1 MDIAK
6 YIGLFLEKNRF
17 CNLPNL
23 GEFKV
28 EKKSA
33 TYKDGE
39 IQAPD
44 YNVSFSFSGGTIDD
58 EFANFIAINE
68 RVSIASAAN
77 AIRVFADE
85 TKKTLAEGGEIVVPG
100 FGKFIDKNGKH
111 EFITDPNIKISA
123 PSIPIFK
130 INTEATRSSMP
141 GASIPEMHEQMH
153 LKEPTSK
160 DDVVIKPPTVN
171 WGKVLAFVGLILLI
185 LAGIG
190 VAIWYFYNRPVQA
203 PIEAETVMLTDDIE
217 GSGQNS
223 DSSSLDNNST
233 SMTNPTTN
241 NETHSFGI
249 LKYNDKLSAE
259 KKERQLRSYD
269 HNVSIKENSDNTYSV
284 VITIP
289 SVENVESTKD
299 SLRRFFNPK
308 GTVIEIK

>member
-33 TYKDGE
+33 SYKEGE

-190 VAIWYFYNRPVQA
+190 VAIWYYYNRPAQGP

-223 DSSSLDNNST
+223 DSSNLSNAVPATDDG
-233 SMTNPTTN
+233 TN
-241 NETHSFGI
+241 SFGI

-308 GTVIEIK
+308 GTVTLIK